1 VTTVEHHA
9 AHPEVSIEA
18 HTRRRQRQLA
28 ASLPPRRIYLD
39 TKFWLIARDVLRGE
53 RREPDDVR
61 FVGQMERVVAR
72 GDAVC
77 PISEA
82 VFLELMKQE
91 DRASRRA
98 TATLIDR
105 WSLGASLIP
114 AQMRMA
120 TELAHFFNAV
130 QTPEGLYPLDELV
143 WSKLSY
149 IRGFVHPH
157 ATPFDPAV
165 ELAVQKAFL
174 DHMWERPLV
183 EMIDHLTGFGGDD
196 FDVDRSQ
203 LAETLNVGVAEHAHT
218 IADFPSAYCEEA
230 RGIADLLS
238 GEALEILADMA
249 AKQGVGP
256 PAPSDRPEQQRR
268 VRAVIAGLLGAPAA
282 QLRLRTPHI
291 LTSFHAAVRANKGRK
306 FKPNDLLD
314 FDHAAAA
321 LGYCHAFFTDGPMR
335 KLITLPPLALDKQ
348 FQCFVASESG
358 VAADYLE
365 APPAMS

>member
-1 VTTVEHHA
+1 VTTVAHHQ

-39 TKFWLIARDVLRGE
+39 TKFWLIARDVLRGQ
-53 RREPDDVR
+53 RQGPDDVR
-61 FVGQMERVVAR
+61 FVAQMERVVAN
-72 GDAVC
+72 GEVVC
-77 PISEA
+77 PISET
-82 VFLELMKQE
+82 VFVELMKQE
-91 DRASRRA
+91 DRVSRRA
-98 TATLIDR
+98 TAALIDR

-130 QTPEGLYPLDELV
+130 QAPDGLYPLDELV

-149 IRGFVHPH
+149 ILGFVHPH
-157 ATPFDPAV
+157 ATPFDAAV

-183 EMIDHLTGFGGDD
+183 EMIDHLAEFGGED

-203 LAETLNVGVAEHAHT
+203 LAQTLNVGVAEHAHT
-218 IADFPSAYCEEA
+218 IADFPAAYREEA

-238 GEALEILADMA
+238 VDALAILADMA
-249 AKQGVGP
+249 AKQGV
-256 PAPSDRPEQQRR
+256 ATPEPDNRAEDQRH
-268 VRAVIAGLLGAPAA
+268 VRAAIAGLLGAPAA

-335 KLITLPPLALDKQ
+335 KLIVLPPLALDKQ
-348 FQCFVASESG
+348 FECFVASESG

-365 APPAMS
+365 AGLTAS